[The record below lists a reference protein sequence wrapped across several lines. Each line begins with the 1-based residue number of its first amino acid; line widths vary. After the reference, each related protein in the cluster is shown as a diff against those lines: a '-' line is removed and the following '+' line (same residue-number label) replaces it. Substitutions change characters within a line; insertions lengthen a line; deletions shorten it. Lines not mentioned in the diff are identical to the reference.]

1 MTKGRIFFLL
11 ICLAVMASITHGEEM
26 LQSGV
31 IKGNGV
37 NFRAEPSLDS
47 RVISVL
53 KRGLKVVVIEKT
65 EDWHKVQLANGQAGW
80 VYRKFVELQ
89 PLNQGN
95 SRERFTRTTVNE
107 IISYAENFLGITY
120 VYGGASPRGFDC
132 SGFTKYVF
140 SKIGIN
146 LPHQAKQQIEK
157 GAAIQS
163 KTELLPGDLVFFKTK
178 GSNTV
183 NHVGIYLGEN
193 RFIHASSGYG
203 AVRISPLDSG
213 YYFQRYVGARRL
225 IINSVN
231 EEQAVS

>member
-1 MTKGRIFFLL
+1 
-11 ICLAVMASITHGEEM
+11 MASLANGEEA
-26 LQSGV
+26 LRGV

-37 NFRAEPSLDS
+37 NFRAEPGLDGK
-47 RVISVL
+47 VITVL
-53 KRGLKVVVIEKT
+53 KRGLTVTVTEET
-65 EDWHKVQLANGQAGW
+65 EDWYKVQLANGQAGW
-80 VYRKFVELQ
+80 ICRQFVELQ
-89 PLNQGN
+89 QPINQSN
-95 SRERFTRTTVNE
+95 SRERLVGTQVNE
-107 IISYAENFLGITY
+107 IIAYAKNFLGIAY

-163 KTELLPGDLVFFKTK
+163 KGELLPGDLVFFKTK
-178 GSNTV
+178 GSSIV
-183 NHVGIYLGEN
+183 NHVGIYLGDN

-213 YYFQRYVGARRL
+213 YYYHRYVGARRL
-225 IINSVN
+225 IINN
-231 EEQAVS
+231 INDEQTLS